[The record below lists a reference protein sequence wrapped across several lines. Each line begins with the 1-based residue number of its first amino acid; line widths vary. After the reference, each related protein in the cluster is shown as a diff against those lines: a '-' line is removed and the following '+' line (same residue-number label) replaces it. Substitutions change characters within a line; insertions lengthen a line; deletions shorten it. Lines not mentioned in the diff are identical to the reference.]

1 MPTNHETDIM
11 TNVSNVSKELP
22 TVGQLSPEAFIDI
35 DPKFVL
41 EVATGLEDIAEIAPR
56 YGYDEETAEALR
68 NYKPFLI
75 EVDRHKAELY
85 RSGKT
90 FKLMAGMMAEE
101 VMKKTFEQALL
112 PETGLSVRI
121 DALKTLAKLA
131 DLEPKQAT
139 GTVQGAG
146 FSISI
151 NIGGTKPEVIEV
163 KG

>member
-1 MPTNHETDIM
+1 M
-11 TNVSNVSKELP
+11 TNKVSDSQDSVP
-22 TVGQLSPEAFIDI
+22 AVGQLSPEVFIDI

-68 NYKPFLI
+68 HYKPFLI

-90 FKLMAGMMAEE
+90 FKLKAGMMADE
-101 VMKKTFEQALL
+101 VMSKVFAQAIH
-112 PETGLSVRI
+112 PDTGLSVRL

-139 GTVQGAG
+139 ATAQGAG

-151 NIGGTKPEVIEV
+151 NIGGSKPEVIEV